1 MKYTKQIAGFRKE
14 KGVNY
19 HTSLSLTKGE
29 QIAVWIF
36 AILFMV
42 IVLLSIFVI
51 KNILFMVLTTVGSI
65 LVMFFMVL
73 FFLFRPLHKEER
85 IKNQIKEKY
94 TIDTAYN
101 NITGNVKENK
111 KVDKF

>member
-19 HTSLSLTKGE
+19 HTKITLTKGE
-29 QIAVWIF
+29 QIAIWIF
-36 AILFMV
+36 AILFTIMV
-42 IVLLSIFVI
+42 ILSMFVV
-51 KNILFMVLTTVGSI
+51 KNVLFMVLTTLGSI
-65 LVMFFMVL
+65 LVLFSMVL
-73 FFLFRPLHKEER
+73 FFLLRPLHKEER

-94 TIDTAYN
+94 SIDISYN
-101 NITGNVKENK
+101 NITGDAKVNK